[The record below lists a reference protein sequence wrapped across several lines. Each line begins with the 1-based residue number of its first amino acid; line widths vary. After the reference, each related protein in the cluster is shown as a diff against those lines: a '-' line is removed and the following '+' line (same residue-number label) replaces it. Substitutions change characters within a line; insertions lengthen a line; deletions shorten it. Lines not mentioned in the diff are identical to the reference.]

1 MPDTVF
7 GDTGLP
13 DLLSHREH
21 GQDSAILT
29 SRQWPAKR
37 RDILARLQSVMGES
51 PETLVPLEPEVLGQE
66 DMGGYI
72 LQKVRYQ
79 VGPGERCP
87 AWLLLPKPLS
97 HRQPAVLCC
106 HQTVPQGKDEPA
118 GISGARGM
126 ALAREL
132 VGRGYVCLAPDSIA
146 AGERTCGGC
155 EPFDTA
161 QFSER
166 HPSWSALGKM
176 LWDHQRGLDFLCM
189 LDAVDSDRLAA
200 IGHGLGG
207 GNAIILGAFDH
218 RVKVTAAS
226 CAYSPFP
233 SQATPDQWCTQ
244 SWLNYLPRLRESLE
258 EGQRLPFAGVEVL
271 ALLAP
276 RAFHYS
282 YAVEDECFTGSD
294 KISGDMT
301 KLGRLYDLL
310 GCRQKFA
317 YHEDPGPHRYPRPA
331 REAAYRLLK
340 ATLVEGREGT
350 A

>member
-1 MPDTVF
+1 
-7 GDTGLP
+7 
-13 DLLSHREH
+13 
-21 GQDSAILT
+21 
-29 SRQWPAKR
+29 
-37 RDILARLQSVMGES
+37 
-51 PETLVPLEPEVLGQE
+51 
-66 DMGGYI
+66 MGGYI

-79 VGPGERCP
+79 VETGELCP

-106 HQTVPQGKDEPA
+106 HQAVPQGKDEPA

-132 VGRGYVCLAPDSIA
+132 VGRGYVCLAPDSIG
-146 AGERTCGGC
+146 AGERVCDGC
-155 EPFDTA
+155 EAFDTA
-161 QFSER
+161 QFDER
-166 HPSWSALGKM
+166 HPNWSASGKM

-189 LDAVDSDRLAA
+189 LDAVDSDRLAV

-226 CAYSPFP
+226 CAYSPFAP
-233 SQATPDQWCTQ
+233 EEKCTTQ
-244 SWLNYLPRLRESLE
+244 SWLNYLPRLRESPE
-258 EGQRLPFAGVEVL
+258 EGKRPPFTGVEVL

-282 YAVEDECFTGSD
+282 YAVEDECFTGSEN
-294 KISGDMT
+294 ISTDMT

-317 YHEDPGPHRYPRPA
+317 YNEDPGGHRFPRPA
-331 REAAYRLLK
+331 RESAYRLVK
-340 ATLVEGREGT
+340 ATLVEGREG
-350 A
+350 AA